1 MRGWTRPFTG
11 LVAVAVV
18 GLGVPAVSASVA
30 NAAPAAPVAPV
41 ALAALAV
48 PGGQPVPGHTKLV
61 PTTARANTP
70 RISNGQITDIEVIG
84 NRVFIA
90 GTFTSLANTIG
101 NTATVNQANLA
112 SYNIDTGLIDT
123 GFRPTFNGGVA
134 EVEASPDGT
143 KLFVGGSFSTVSGV
157 ARQKVASLNLTTG
170 VPVPGFNFTGATNNQ
185 VTALAA
191 TNTTVY
197 IGGRFTK
204 INNVNMTGLA
214 AANAATGVVDPGFV
228 NPITGGIG
236 VSGVLSVQRLKL
248 THDNTKLLVIHTGRQ
263 IAGQDRLGI
272 GLIDT
277 ATKLL
282 LPWRTRLW
290 DDNLAR
296 AGGVTRIVNGD
307 ISPDD
312 SYFVVTSGDG
322 GDLPPISDTAVRF
335 PIAGAD
341 NVQPDWVARDFDSTY
356 TVAITEVAVYIG
368 GHFNWNESPTANQP
382 WPGLDNVGYG
392 TGQGLSGYGL
402 GDQVV
407 RRDHLGALDPATGTA
422 LEWDP
427 GSNSFEGNKALKATS
442 RGLFTGGD
450 ATIQGGV
457 KTGRV
462 AFFDFNTAP
471 AASPIDTTITTP
483 IEGRVI
489 PAGQGFTITGT
500 ATSNNG
506 VKRVQVEIQNRDSKQ
521 YLQDDLA
528 TWGGSNNVF
537 ATLATPN
544 ANSTTWSLN
553 LPAGIVGSQ
562 NLQIM
567 AKAFGATGSDPVKAV
582 KKIETFSFDDQ
593 TPSTTITGPTA
604 TVLASTTF
612 SMTGTAADDHGI
624 DALSFWFRDE
634 NNNYLQPDGSV
645 APIFNTFHGTP
656 DVIGAPNATW
666 SYTVTVPHEGVW
678 RGSATAID
686 TAGQAD
692 LRSAVRDWTIN
703 STAVAPTVTIS
714 QPAPMTPPFAAPTVV
729 VPPGSPI
736 TFSGTASDDTS
747 LQNVEIYLRNNT
759 TRENLGSDGTWG
771 LNVGLGLHRISPV
784 DINAPTYNWSY
795 TTPFNLSAG
804 TYTFA
809 VLATDADGLTTPL
822 SNIAQLTL
830 LAQVPG
836 DSPPNGLLN
845 VTGTQALT
853 TPHIDLAGT
862 ATDDIGVQS
871 LKVTVFDND
880 TGRYLQS
887 NGTMASDY
895 SLLGATLAS
904 PGATSTTWTLPVD
917 LPTSGNFSVTAY
929 AYDTAGQQDSSTTGA
944 TATYLYYPGDLPPV
958 FVDTLGQPV
967 SGTAFDQGVIVVTG
981 RANDDFSIARVEVAI
996 VNAAGQ
1002 YMSSSGTFTSTTPS
1016 WTTAFLNS
1024 PGSQGSSF
1032 SYTTPVIP
1040 DGTYSVLVRPTDS
1053 HNQIGLTKTSTGV
1066 TVTHPA
1072 NNPPVAHATV
1082 ACNQNV
1088 CAFDGRT
1095 STDEDPTSLI
1105 YSWSFGTGQGSASGP
1120 VPTRTYT
1127 APGTFTVTLTV
1138 KDEWNLTGTTTLT
1151 VPITE
1156 PAGNVAPTPTF
1167 ITNCIALACGTSS
1180 TGTVDPNTGD
1190 VFSNSWN
1197 WGDGTA
1203 NSTGSAAS
1211 HTYALP
1217 GTYTITLTS
1226 TDGWGRAASTTRTIT
1241 MTEPVTNVPP
1251 TVTFTA
1257 TCTLRVCQTN
1267 SFGTS
1272 DPNGDQIRY
1281 SWNWGDGSAVSTS
1294 ASPAHTYTAAGTY
1307 TITLTVTD
1315 GWNRSA
1321 FTTRT
1326 VIVA

>member
-11 LVAVAVV
+11 LVAVAVI
-18 GLGVPAVSASVA
+18 GLGIPALTATAA
-30 NAAPAAPVAPV
+30 NAAPAAPA
-41 ALAALAV
+41 ALALAV
-48 PGGQPVPGHTKLV
+48 PGGQPVPGHTTLV
-61 PTTARANTP
+61 PSTARSNTP
-70 RISNGQITDIEVIG
+70 LISSGQISDIEVIG
-84 NRVFIA
+84 SRVFIV
-90 GTFTSLANTIG
+90 GTFTSLHNTTG
-101 NTATVNQANLA
+101 NTATVNQAYLA
-112 SYNIDTGLIDT
+112 AYNIDTGLIDT
-123 GFRPTFNGGVA
+123 TFRPTFSGGTPV

-143 KLFVGGSFSTVSGV
+143 KLFVAGSFTSVSGV
-157 ARQKVASLNLTTG
+157 ARSKVASLNLTTG
-170 VPVPGFNFTGATNNQ
+170 VPVPAFAFTGVTNNQ
-185 VTALAA
+185 VTAIA
-191 TNTTVY
+191 TSNTTLY

-204 INNVNMTGLA
+204 INGVNMTGLA
-214 AANAATGVVDPGFV
+214 AANATSGAIDTGFV

-236 VSGVLSVQRLKL
+236 VNGALGVQRLKL
-248 THDNTKLLVIHTGRQ
+248 THDNSKLLVVHTGRQ

-296 AGGVTRIVNGD
+296 AGGVTRIINGD

-312 SYFVVTSGDG
+312 SYFVVTSADG
-322 GDLPPISDTAVRF
+322 GDLPPISDVAVRF
-335 PIAGAD
+335 PIAGGD

-356 TVAITEVAVYIG
+356 AVAITEVAVYIA
-368 GHFNWNESPTANQP
+368 GHFQWNESPTANQP

-422 LEWDP
+422 LEWNP
-427 GSNSFEGNKALKATS
+427 GSNSFEGNKVLKAFP

-450 ATIQGGV
+450 ANIQGGV

-471 AASPIDTTITTP
+471 PASPVDTTITAP
-483 IEGRVI
+483 IEGHVV
-489 PAGQGFTITGT
+489 PAGQGFTISGG
-500 ATSNNG
+500 ATSNGG
-506 VKRVQVEIQNRDSKQ
+506 VKRVQVEIQDRDSKQ
-521 YLQDDLA
+521 FLQDDLT
-528 TWGGSNNVF
+528 TWGKSNNVF
-537 ATLATPN
+537 ATLTTPN

-553 LPAGIVGSQ
+553 LPAGIAGSHR
-562 NLQIM
+562 LQLM
-567 AKAFGATGSDPVKAV
+567 AKTFSNTGGASDPVKAV
-582 KKIETFSFDDQ
+582 KTIETFSFDDQ
-593 TPSTTITGPTA
+593 SPSTNITGPSSSLLT
-604 TVLASTTF
+604 STTF
-612 SMTGTAADDHGI
+612 TMTGTATDDHGV
-624 DALSFWFRDE
+624 DSLSYWFRDE
-634 NNNYLQPDGSV
+634 NLNYLQADGSV
-645 APIFNTFHGTP
+645 SPIFNTFRGTP

-678 RGSATAID
+678 RGSATAVD

-703 STAVAPTVTIS
+703 SNAVSPTVTID
-714 QPAPMTPPFAAPTVV
+714 QPAAMTPPFSAPTVV
-729 VPPGSPI
+729 VAPGSPL

-747 LQNVEIYLRNNT
+747 LQNVSIYLINST
-759 TRENLGSDGTWG
+759 TRQNLGADGTWG
-771 LNVGLGLHRISPV
+771 VGVSAGLHRISPV

-795 TTPFNLSAG
+795 TTPFNLTPG

-809 VLATDADGLTTPL
+809 VIATDEDGLTTS
-822 SNIAQLTL
+822 SNNYGILTL
-830 LAQVPG
+830 SAQVPG
-836 DSPPNGLLN
+836 DSPPNGLLS
-845 VTGTQALT
+845 VTGTQSVT
-853 TPHIDLAGT
+853 SPQVNLAGT

-871 LKVTVFDND
+871 LKVTVFNND
-880 TGRYLQS
+880 TGQYLQS
-887 NGTMASDY
+887 NGTMNSGY
-895 SLLGATLAS
+895 SQLSATLAT
-904 PGATSTTWTLPVD
+904 PNATSTTWSLPIT
-917 LPTSGNFSVTAY
+917 LPTSGNFSVTAL
-929 AYDTAGQQDSSTTGA
+929 AYDTAGQQDSSTSGA
-944 TATYLYYPGDLPPV
+944 TATYMYYPGDLPPV

-981 RANDDFSIARVEVAI
+981 RANDDFSIARVEVGI

-1002 YMSSSGTFTSTTPS
+1002 YMNSSGTFTSTTPS
-1016 WTTAFLNS
+1016 WRAAFLNS

-1040 DGTYSVLVRPTDS
+1040 DGTYSVLVRPTDN

-1072 NNPPVAHATV
+1072 NNAPVAHATV

-1105 YSWSFGTGQGSASGP
+1105 YTWSFGTGQGSASGP

-1138 KDEWNLTGTTTLT
+1138 KDEWNVTGTTTLT

-1167 ITNCIALACGTSS
+1167 ITNCIALVCGTSS

-1203 NSTGSAAS
+1203 NSTGSAPS
-1211 HTYALP
+1211 HTYAVP
-1217 GTYTITLTS
+1217 GTYTVTLTS
-1226 TDGWGRAASTTRTIT
+1226 TDGWGKAASTTRTVS

-1257 TCTLRVCQTN
+1257 TCTARVCQTN

-1281 SWNWGDGSAVSTS
+1281 SWNWGDGSALSTS
-1294 ASPAHTYTAAGTY
+1294 ASPAHTYAAGGTY

-1321 FTTRT
+1321 FTTQT
-1326 VIVA
+1326 VTVA